1 MIKFSNPNAK
11 DPYAH
16 LKDHIKVI
24 KPKKFDGF
32 WSTIELKPN
41 IFIPQSFTIGVL
53 VGGAAGSFSFRLLTD
68 ISKFECIYGK
78 AQAAFFT
85 EHLKLAESTLLRANK
100 ENTSIKEIKF
110 ESVSI
115 AISEQHFTS
124 GDSMAAILDRLFN
137 EMVILEPS
145 DEVQQTKNFLTL
157 DTNQVRQFV
166 NDELKKIA
174 GTKFEKIVVDDE
186 HLIPSEDGK
195 SSHLLSFNLRP
206 ADKVGSVLSAVYKS
220 ASTVEL
226 NMLRAGRDLA
236 TYAKLKKI
244 DDIALFIMTAKE
256 SQYEKGEFRRMSE
269 LVDEQSWRLEN
280 QGFRVVSFE
289 DPAPI
294 AKSIYEWSSV

>member
-1 MIKFSNPNAK
+1 MINFLVPNSK
-11 DPYAH
+11 DPYSH
-16 LKDHIKVI
+16 LREKIKAV
-24 KPKKFDGF
+24 KPKKFDGY

-41 IFIPQSFTIGVL
+41 IFVPQSFTIGVL
-53 VGGAAGSFSFRLLTD
+53 VEDEAGKFSFRLLTD
-68 ISKFECIYGK
+68 IAKFECIYGK
-78 AQAAFFT
+78 AQSTFFS
-85 EHLKLAESTLLRANK
+85 EHLKLAEGALLRAAKDNASPK
-100 ENTSIKEIKF
+100 ELKF
-110 ESVSI
+110 ESPSI
-115 AISEQHFTS
+115 AISAQHFTS
-124 GDSMAAILDRLFN
+124 GDSMSVTLDRLFS
-137 EMVILEPS
+137 EMVVLEPS
-145 DEVQQTKNFLTL
+145 DEVQRTKNFLTL

-236 TYAKLKKI
+236 TYANLKKI

-256 SQYEKGEFRRMSE
+256 SQYEQGEFRRMSE
-269 LVDEQSWRLEN
+269 LVDEQSWRLES

-294 AKSIYEWSSV
+294 AKSIYEWSGV

>member
-11 DPYAH
+11 DPYSH
-16 LKDHIKVI
+16 LRDHIKVI
-24 KPKKFDGF
+24 KPKKFDGS
-32 WSTIELKPN
+32 WATIELKPN

-53 VGGAAGSFSFRLLTD
+53 VEDEAGSFDFRLLTD

-78 AQAAFFT
+78 AQTTFFT
-85 EHLKLAESTLLRANK
+85 EHLKLAESALLRANK
-100 ENTSIKEIKF
+100 ENTSSKEIRF
-110 ESVSI
+110 ESASI
-115 AISEQHFTS
+115 AISAQHFTS
-124 GDSMAAILDRLFN
+124 GDSMSVILDRLFG
-137 EMVILEPS
+137 EMVVLEPS
-145 DEVQQTKNFLTL
+145 DEVQRTKNFLTL

-236 TYAKLKKI
+236 TYANLKKI

-256 SQYEKGEFRRMSE
+256 SQYEQGEFRRMSE

-280 QGFRVVSFE
+280 QGFKVVTFE
-289 DPAPI
+289 DPSPI
-294 AKSIYEWSSV
+294 AKSIYEWASV